1 MNTYLVCNDDGGV
14 TEIMQS
20 DKGFKWV
27 YENTIGMNIGTFL
40 VELKDDDI
48 LAIIKAR
55 KSIHASDWRG
65 LDTDEI
71 ISSVDVGLRVLH
83 DRDFNWNQSHQLLAM
98 IENIAKMLWGRK
110 K

>member
-1 MNTYLVCNDDGGV
+1 MNTYLVCNEDGGV
-14 TEIMQS
+14 IEVMQS

-27 YENTIGMNIGTFL
+27 YKNTIGMNIGAFL
-40 VELKDDDI
+40 VELDDI
-48 LAIIKAR
+48 SAIIKAR
-55 KSIHASDWRG
+55 KFIHASDWRR
-65 LDTDEI
+65 LDTDEL

-83 DRDFNWNQSHQLLAM
+83 DRDFNWNQSNQLLAM